1 MEIKLPYDN
10 NLRINKLEKLLDEK
24 VTVASY
30 KLFWFD
36 AILKEV
42 TKGNKEI
49 TFKRLACRMIVTA
62 WYPLVEF
69 KLSFGVH
76 DNLGEVVNKIKDRY
90 EINKNPKEEDLIEF
104 LENKT
109 DKEVEKDILNLC
121 NMVPY
126 RLLSPFYENQ
136 LKGLDKSQKNRRII
150 DLSNEDEGSLYKI
163 DITNSSEKKI
173 IVNGLWAKYIE
184 SNERIIYGWIRY
196 KLICFL
202 QKRNPNVPAIAF
214 KLEAPTHR
222 NLKAPTDYW
231 KLVNKEIGVK
241 DIYTGQIMN
250 EENYERYGV
259 MSIDHFIPWSF
270 VLHDELWNLIPTFKN
285 INSKKSDNL
294 PDLDTYFNDFC
305 ELQFKSFDFMRK
317 NEKGRKILEDYNNIN
332 LNMSF
337 NKDTRLY
344 EPIKKEIFISSI
356 EQTIKPLYQIAYN
369 QGFNIWENNFIDH
382 KNIEVVADLERI

>member
-30 KLFWFD
+30 KLFWLD
-36 AILKEV
+36 AILKEIIV
-42 TKGNKEI
+42 GNKEI
-49 TFKRLACRMIVTA
+49 TFKRLACRMIATA

-109 DKEVEKDILNLC
+109 DKEVEKDILSLC

-173 IVNGLWAKYIE
+173 IVNDLWAKYIE

-214 KLEAPTHR
+214 KLEAPIHR

-294 PDLDTYFNDFC
+294 PDLDRYFNDFC

-332 LNMSF
+332 LDMSF
-337 NKDTRLY
+337 NKDTKLY

-382 KNIEVVADLERI
+382 KNIEVVADLERV

>member
-49 TFKRLACRMIVTA
+49 SFKRLACRMIATA

-76 DNLGEVVNKIKDRY
+76 DNLGEVVNKIKYRY
-90 EINKNPKEEDLIEF
+90 EINKNLKEEDLIEF
-104 LENKT
+104 LEDKS
-109 DKEVEKDILNLC
+109 DKEVEKDILSLC

-136 LKGLDKSQKNRRII
+136 LKGLDKSKRNRRII

-163 DITNSSEKKI
+163 DVADSSEKKI
-173 IVNGLWAKYIE
+173 IVNELWAKYIE

-214 KLEAPTHR
+214 KLEAPIHR

-231 KLVNKEIGVK
+231 KLVNKEIVVK
-241 DIYTGQIMN
+241 DIYTGQMMN

-294 PDLDTYFNDFC
+294 PDLDRYFNDFC

-332 LNMSF
+332 LDMSF
-337 NKDTRLY
+337 NKDTKLY
-344 EPIKKEIFISSI
+344 EPIKKEIFIGSI
-356 EQTIKPLYQIAYN
+356 EKTIKPLYQIAYN

-382 KNIEVVADLERI
+382 KNIEAVAELERI

>member
-1 MEIKLPYDN
+1 MEFKLPYDN

-36 AILKEV
+36 SILKEI

-49 TFKRLACRMIVTA
+49 TFKRLACRMIATA

-76 DNLGEVVNKIKDRY
+76 DNLGQVVNKIKEKY
-90 EINKNPKEEDLIEF
+90 KINKNPKEEDLINF
-104 LENKT
+104 LENID

-126 RLLSPFYENQ
+126 RLLSPFYDSE
-136 LKGLDKSQKNRRII
+136 LKGLDKSKKNKKII

-163 DITNSSEKKI
+163 DTINHSEKKI
-173 IVNGLWAKYIE
+173 IVNDLWAKYIE
-184 SNERIIYGWIRY
+184 SNYRILYGWIRY

-202 QKRNPNVPAIAF
+202 QKRNPNVPAIPF
-214 KLEAPTHR
+214 KLEAPVHR
-222 NLKAPTDYW
+222 NLKSPTEYW
-231 KLVNKEIGVK
+231 KLVSKEIGVK
-241 DIYTGQIMN
+241 DIYTGQMMN
-250 EENYERYGV
+250 EENFEKYGV

-285 INSKKSDNL
+285 INSRKSDNL
-294 PDLDTYFNDFC
+294 PDLDMYFNDFC

-332 LNMSF
+332 LDMRF
-337 NKDTRLY
+337 NKETKLY

-369 QGFNIWENNFIDH
+369 QGFNIWENNFIDY
-382 KNIEVVADLERI
+382 KNIEVVVNLEKI

>member
-1 MEIKLPYDN
+1 MQIKLPYDN

-30 KLFWFD
+30 KLFWLD
-36 AILKEV
+36 AILKEII
-42 TKGNKEI
+42 KGNKEI
-49 TFKRLACRMIVTA
+49 TFKKLACRMIATA

-104 LENKT
+104 LESKT

-136 LKGLDKSQKNRRII
+136 IKGLDKSQKNRKII
-150 DLSNEDEGSLYKI
+150 ELSNEDEGSLYKI
-163 DITNSSEKKI
+163 DITDPSEKRI
-173 IVNGLWAKYIE
+173 IVNDLWAKYIE

-214 KLEAPTHR
+214 KLEAPIHR

-231 KLVNKEIGVK
+231 KFVSKEIGVK

-294 PDLDTYFNDFC
+294 PDLDRYFNDFC

-332 LNMSF
+332 LYISF
-337 NKDTRLY
+337 NKDTKLY
-344 EPIKKEIFISSI
+344 EPIKKEIFIGSI

-382 KNIEVVADLERI
+382 KNIEAVADLERV

>member
-36 AILKEV
+36 AILKEIRV
-42 TKGNKEI
+42 GNKEI
-49 TFKRLACRMIVTA
+49 TFKRLACRMIATA

-76 DNLGEVVNKIKDRY
+76 DNLGEVINKIKNRY

-136 LKGLDKSQKNRRII
+136 LKGLDKSHKNRKII
-150 DLSNEDEGSLYKI
+150 NLSNEDQGSLYKI
-163 DITNSSEKKI
+163 DITDPSEKRI
-173 IVNGLWAKYIE
+173 IVNDLWAKYIE

-196 KLICFL
+196 KLIFFL

-214 KLEAPTHR
+214 KLEAPMHR
-222 NLKAPTDYW
+222 NLKASTDYW
-231 KLVNKEIGVK
+231 KFVNKEIGVK

-250 EENYERYGV
+250 KENYEKYGV

-294 PDLDTYFNDFC
+294 PDLDRYFNDFC

-332 LNMSF
+332 LDISF

-369 QGFNIWENNFIDH
+369 QGFNIWENNFINH
-382 KNIEVVADLERI
+382 KNIEVVENIERI

>member
-30 KLFWFD
+30 KLFWLD
-36 AILKEV
+36 AILKEII
-42 TKGNKEI
+42 KGNKEI
-49 TFKRLACRMIVTA
+49 TFKRLACRMIATA

-104 LENKT
+104 LESKT

-136 LKGLDKSQKNRRII
+136 LKGLDKSQKNRKII
-150 DLSNEDEGSLYKI
+150 ELSNEDEGSLYKI
-163 DITNSSEKKI
+163 DITDPSEKRI
-173 IVNGLWAKYIE
+173 IVNDLWAKYIE

-214 KLEAPTHR
+214 KLEAPIHR

-231 KLVNKEIGVK
+231 KFVSKEIGVK

-294 PDLDTYFNDFC
+294 PDLDRYFNDFC

-332 LNMSF
+332 LDISF
-337 NKDTRLY
+337 NKDTKLY
-344 EPIKKEIFISSI
+344 EPIKKEIFIGSI

-382 KNIEVVADLERI
+382 KNIEAVADLERV